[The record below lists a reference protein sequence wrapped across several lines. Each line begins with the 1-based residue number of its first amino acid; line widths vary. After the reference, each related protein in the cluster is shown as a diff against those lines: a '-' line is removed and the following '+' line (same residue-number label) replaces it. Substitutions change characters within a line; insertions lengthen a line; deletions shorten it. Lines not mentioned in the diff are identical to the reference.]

1 MKAAEP
7 PAGREGLRG
16 TPDRSERF
24 KGSDRYDEDFGSWA
38 RTEKAHRVSPAPN
51 TSTDARR
58 SDGTATEDER
68 TMVRRYDLKEGN
80 DDEPTEMVERRN
92 GDWVMADDYD
102 ALVEE
107 AADLRKIIADAIDR
121 LKDA

>member
-1 MKAAEP
+1 M
-7 PAGREGLRG
+7 
-16 TPDRSERF
+16 DQ
-24 KGSDRYDEDFGSWA
+24 
-38 RTEKAHRVSPAPN
+38 SPAPN
-51 TSTDARR
+51 TSPDARR

-80 DDEPTEMVERRN
+80 DDEATEMVERRN
-92 GDWVMADDYD
+92 GDWVMAGDYD